1 MEVIFR
7 SSVCCFPVFFLPN
20 PISITWLFDATLR
33 LTRWGCF
40 NHPTQ
45 GRSTMLNIS
54 TLFYICFNSNSWY
67 EEDLHFQFGR
77 WHLIQICFA
86 TFLLIRFI
94 SSYIPNVSLLACL
107 ILEIAMKKTLNLG
120 FGRQPIHN
128 YYFLSIFHLIRL
140 ISIYIPKISLL
151 ACLILENIYEEDLK
165 LGFEE
170 EKISLNISSD

>member
-7 SSVCCFPVFFLPN
+7 FSVCCFPVFFLPN

-77 WHLIQICFA
+77 WLLIQICFA

-107 ILEIAMKKTLNLG
+107 ILEIAIKKTLKWG
-120 FGRQPIHN
+120 FGRWPQHKSN
-128 YYFLSIFHLIRL
+128 LLH
-140 ISIYIPKISLL
+140 SIYSNKVNIKVLTENQPLSLL
-151 ACLILENIYEEDLK
+151 NSGDSYEEDLIIRIGK
-165 LGFEE
+165 TT
-170 EKISLNISSD
+170 ST